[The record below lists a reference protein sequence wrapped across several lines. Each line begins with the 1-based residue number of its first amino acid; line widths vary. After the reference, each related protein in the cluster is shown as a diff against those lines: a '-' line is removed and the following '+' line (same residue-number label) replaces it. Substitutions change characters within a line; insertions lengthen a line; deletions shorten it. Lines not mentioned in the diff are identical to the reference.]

1 MRKILYILISGLLAV
16 SCQQEFIP
24 ERASGECVL
33 ELNLSR
39 TNRPDATTRA
49 VDEDLAVSI
58 LTNGSLYK
66 YYPAGEVPDKIVL
79 DILEGEKK
87 AFVVQAYTDN
97 LDTWQ
102 SANNGKGEGC
112 YFAEQ
117 TIELG
122 YDEFK
127 RLDMSVPMTNYA
139 VSLELP
145 PLFDVLFPHYTFN
158 LTSGNRNISIQQKE
172 KAYFDIKDGG
182 FSYALQA
189 TNMDGATHSHSPI
202 RFTDVQSGKL
212 FLLKY
217 NYDSDTTS
225 GGIEI
230 EITLDMNTEE
240 TDKEI

>member
-1 MRKILYILISGLLAV
+1 MRKILRILISALLAV
-16 SCQQEFIP
+16 SCQQEYIL
-24 ERASGECVL
+24 ERTSGECVL

-39 TNRPDATTRA
+39 TNKPNATTRA

-58 LTNGSLYK
+58 FTDGNLYK
-66 YYPAGEVPDKIVL
+66 SYPAGEVPDKIVFE
-79 DILEGEKK
+79 ILEGEKK
-87 AFVVQAYTDN
+87 TFVIQAYTEN
-97 LDTWQ
+97 QDTWQ

-112 YFAEQ
+112 YFAEK
-117 TIELG
+117 TIEME

-145 PLFDVLFPHYTFN
+145 PLFDVLFPYYTFS
-158 LTSGNRNISIQQKE
+158 LASGNRNVSIRQKE

-182 FSYALQA
+182 FSYVLQA

-217 NYDSDTTS
+217 NYDSDATS

-230 EITLDMNTEE
+230 EITLDMETEE
-240 TDKEI
+240 TDKDI

>member
-1 MRKILYILISGLLAV
+1 MRKILYILISGLFAV
-16 SCQQEFIP
+16 SCQQEYLP
-24 ERASGECVL
+24 EQALGECVL

-39 TNRPDATTRA
+39 TNRPNAATRA

-58 LTNGSLYK
+58 FTDGMLYK
-66 YYPAGEVPDKIVL
+66 YYPAGEVPSKIVL
-79 DILEGEKK
+79 DILEGGKK
-87 AFVVQAYTDN
+87 TFVIQAYTEN
-97 LDTWQ
+97 QDTWQ
-102 SANNGKGEGC
+102 NANSGKGEGC

-117 TIELG
+117 TIEME

-145 PLFDVLFPHYTFN
+145 PLFDVLFPHYTFS
-158 LTSGNRNISIQQKE
+158 LTSGNRNINISQKE
-172 KAYFDIKDGG
+172 KAYFDIRDGG

-202 RFTDVQSGKL
+202 QFTDVESGKL

-217 NYDSDTTS
+217 NYDSNATS

-230 EITLDMNTEE
+230 EITLDMETEE
-240 TDKEI
+240 TDKDI

>member
-1 MRKILYILISGLLAV
+1 MKNLLYILFPILLAV
-16 SCQQEFIP
+16 SCQQEYIL
-24 ERASGECVL
+24 ERTSGECVL

-39 TNRPDATTRA
+39 ANRPDASTRA
-49 VDEDLAVSI
+49 VDDDLAVSI
-58 LTNGSLYK
+58 FTSGILYK
-66 YYPAGEVPDKIVL
+66 YYPAGEVPSKIVL

-87 AFVVQAYTDN
+87 TFVIQAYTEN
-97 LDTWQ
+97 QDTWQ
-102 SANNGKGEGC
+102 NANSGKGEGC

-117 TIELG
+117 IIEME

-145 PLFDVLFPHYTFN
+145 PLFDVLFPYYTFS
-158 LTSGNRNISIQQKE
+158 LASGNRNVSIRQKE

-202 RFTDVQSGKL
+202 QFTDVESGKL

-217 NYDSDTTS
+217 NYDSDATS

-230 EITLDMNTEE
+230 EITLDMKTEE
-240 TDKEI
+240 TDKDI

>member
-217 NYDSDTTS
+217 NYDSDATS

>member
-97 LDTWQ
+97 QDTWQ

-117 TIELG
+117 TIELR

-217 NYDSDTTS
+217 NYDSDATS

>member
-49 VDEDLAVSI
+49 VDEDLVVSI

-97 LDTWQ
+97 QDTWQ

-117 TIELG
+117 TIELR

-189 TNMDGATHSHSPI
+189 TNMDGDTHSHSPI

-217 NYDSDTTS
+217 NYDSDATS

>member
-1 MRKILYILISGLLAV
+1 MRNILHILISCLLAV

-49 VDEDLAVSI
+49 VDEDLAVSV

-79 DILEGEKK
+79 DILKGEKK

-97 LDTWQ
+97 QDTWQ

-217 NYDSDTTS
+217 NYDSDATS